1 MAQSTGDQLVILL
14 ASLQKK
20 KAVLDEKIG
29 ADEEVYGG
37 CTKEMKQVSEKLEE
51 IDDRLTKM
59 KGVRKEYAKTIQ
71 EIDFALQKIESAAQQ
86 MSERFAKL
94 SKLSVDF

>member
-1 MAQSTGDQLVILL
+1 MAQSTGDQLTTLCE
-14 ASLQKK
+14 SLKKK
-20 KAVLDEKIG
+20 KAVLDDKIH

-37 CTKEMKQVSEKLEE
+37 CTKEMRQISAKLEE
-51 IDDRLTKM
+51 LDDRLTKM

-71 EIDFALQKIESAAQQ
+71 EIDFALQKIESSAQQ

-94 SKLSVDF
+94 SKLSVDL